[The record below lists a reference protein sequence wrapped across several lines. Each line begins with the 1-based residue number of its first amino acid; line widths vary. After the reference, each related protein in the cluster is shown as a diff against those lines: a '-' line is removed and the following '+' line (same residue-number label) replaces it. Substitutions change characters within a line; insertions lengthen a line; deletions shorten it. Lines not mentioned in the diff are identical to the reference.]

1 MEDSGMSIKF
11 EKFIDRKNKE
21 HPPAIPIECILKGA
35 QVTYLTSTLITG

>member
-21 HPPAIPIECILKGA
+21 YPPAKLTEFILKGA
-35 QVTYLTSTLITG
+35 QVTHLT